1 MIVGSKKK
9 KPTQAPKT
17 VEESAPPQP
26 ETLDQYIIKFIENR
40 DFSGAA
46 TFIDFIVEELNQ
58 PLTTEFALWKGYSLF
73 HLGQYSDAID
83 VYKKLLQNDPED
95 LLLNLYISS
104 CFYYLGD
111 YEEAK
116 MYAEK
121 GPSSD
126 FRTRLLFH
134 IAHKINDEQELFQA
148 HSQLVGTLENQLS
161 LAAIHYMR
169 THYQDA
175 IDIYQ
180 RLILQHPDFLA
191 LHVYIAMCQYKL
203 DKFDESNESV
213 DQYLGVNSDSAV
225 ALNLKSCDYLRLFDP
240 DVAESQLLQIQK
252 FSSASYEF
260 IDCLIKHN
268 ICIFHD
274 GTDGFTIL
282 TPLVN
287 ALHEARYNLCILYMR
302 ENNPSEAFA
311 LLNDQFQTID
321 LNESLLKATV
331 YLAVGQLT
339 ADTTPIEEANATF
352 KEIGEMDIVKDTVP
366 GRQALATS
374 KFIVG
379 AYDEVLRIFKT
390 IESMMTEVDE
400 FNYNKGMTLAALSR
414 WAEAERH
421 FLLVKNQAYTR
432 EIFYNSWLCRC
443 YIKNRKP
450 EAAWNLYSEATSTE
464 DAKTLLEIIS
474 NDCFQS
480 GDYYYAMRAYDILA
494 KYELDTT
501 YKEGMI
507 ASAIGVFRNVL
518 SRRESADKLQE
529 VLATL
534 STEPDAAQTLQVIT
548 DYIENSG
555 QFGDFTFL

>member
-1 MIVGSKKK
+1 MIVGSVKKK
-9 KPTQAPKT
+9 ASQATKP
-17 VEESAPPQP
+17 VEEVAPPQP
-26 ETLDQYIIKFIENR
+26 ETCEQYLAKFIENR

-46 TFIDFIVEELNQ
+46 TLIDFIVNELGQ
-58 PLTTEFALWKGYSLF
+58 PLTTEYALWKGYSLF

-83 VYKKLLQNDPED
+83 VYEELIKNDPD
-95 LLLNLYISS
+95 DILLNLYISS
-104 CFYYLGD
+104 CYYYIGE

-116 MYAEK
+116 KYAEK

-126 FRTRLLFH
+126 FRTRLIFH
-134 IAHKINDEQELFQA
+134 IAHKTNDDQELFQA

-180 RLILQHPDFLA
+180 RLIMQHQDFLA
-191 LHVYIAMCQYKL
+191 LYVYIAMCQYKL
-203 DKFDESNESV
+203 DRFDESNESV

-225 ALNLKSCDYLRLFDP
+225 ALNLKSCDYLKLFGP
-240 DVAESQLLQIQK
+240 DVAESQLLQIKK
-252 FSSASYEF
+252 FSSSSYEF
-260 IDCLIKHN
+260 IDALIKHN
-268 ICIFHD
+268 LCVFHN
-274 GTDGFTIL
+274 GTDGFTEL

-287 ALHEARYNLCILYMR
+287 VLPEARYNLCILYMR
-302 ENNPSEAFA
+302 ENNPTEAFN
-311 LLNDQFQTID
+311 LINENFQIID
-321 LNESLLKATV
+321 INESVLKAIV
-331 YLAVGQLT
+331 YLAIGQLT
-339 ADTTPIEEANATF
+339 NDNGPIEEANAIF
-352 KEIGEMDIVKDTVP
+352 KEVGEMEAYKDTVF

-379 AYDEVLRIFKT
+379 AYDDVLRIFKT
-390 IESMMTEVDE
+390 IESELAENDE
-400 FNYNKGMTLAALSR
+400 FNYNKAMTLAALSR

-421 FLLVKNQAYTR
+421 FLLVKNPAYTR

-474 NDCFQS
+474 NDCFRS
-480 GDYYYAMRAYDILA
+480 GDYYFSMRAYDILA
-494 KYELDTT
+494 KYELDST

-507 ASAIGVFRNVL
+507 ASAIGVFKNIL
-518 SRRESADKLQE
+518 SRRESPDKLQE
-529 VLATL
+529 VLSSLA
-534 STEPDAAQTLQVIT
+534 SEPDAEQTLQTIT
-548 DYIENSG
+548 NYIENSG
-555 QFGDFTFL
+555 QFGEFGF